1 MKYIPMSLEVDLLI
15 GDPTNAKENLGWVPH
30 HDLNSLVKDMM
41 RSRDY

>member
-1 MKYIPMSLEVDLLI
+1 MSLEVDLLI